1 MGVDQKRP
9 LVGFAFVAVLC
20 AVLMTVSVGRGW
32 SDVFQPG
39 KPIAAAAPGGR
50 VDHAPARTPQPGAS
64 EETAEI
70 SIPVELSAQ
79 PLGVAVGS
87 PASRTASGT
96 SGADSS
102 TAGSPTTLTT
112 TPRADRKVARQVERA
127 DRKAARQAGKADRKA
142 ARQTGSTLRK
152 SARQADKADRKAA
165 QAAEKAARK
174 AAKAAEKAARRG

>member
-64 EETAEI
+64 EEAAEI

-87 PASRTASGT
+87 PAVRTSSGT

-102 TAGSPTTLTT
+102 TAESPTTLTT

-127 DRKAARQAGKADRKA
+127 DRKAVRQAGKAERKA
-142 ARQTGSTLRK
+142 
-152 SARQADKADRKAA
+152 ARQADKAERKAA
-165 QAAEKAARK
+165 KAAEKAARK
-174 AAKAAEKAARRG
+174 AAKAAEKVARRG